1 MNQLQC
7 ILSSVVYGVIY
18 MPSNLLQLF
27 AKRMRVESKKK
38 ETEGQQRLQ
47 QIVTAIW
54 QKKNLH
60 THKYQERESERET
73 ENKKIMENWIWIKLR
88 VRARTKA

>member
-38 ETEGQQRLQ
+38 ETEDNNGYS
-47 QIVTAIW
+47 
-54 QKKNLH
+54 K
-60 THKYQERESERET
+60 
-73 ENKKIMENWIWIKLR
+73 
-88 VRARTKA
+88 

>member
-54 QKKNLH
+54 KKKLTH
-60 THKYQERESERET
+60 THTYQKRESERERLRI
-73 ENKKIMENWIWIKLR
+73 KKLWKIEFE
-88 VRARTKA
+88 